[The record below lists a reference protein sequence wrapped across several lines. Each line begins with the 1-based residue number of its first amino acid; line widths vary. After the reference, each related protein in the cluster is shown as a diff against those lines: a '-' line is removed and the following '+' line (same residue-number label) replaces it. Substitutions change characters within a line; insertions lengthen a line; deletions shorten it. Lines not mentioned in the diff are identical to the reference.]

1 MTMPTTIVGCLW
13 ATLAATVVS
22 VAAAETNSARMVP
35 QPRVRLD
42 YAKIS
47 EAESLAQPRAGAAEA
62 EAGAAVVMAPLVV
75 NEAALPAGPKREP
88 LPTGAFSPIR
98 GGLLYEG
105 EVGPV
110 RVEFGVRPYFDL
122 MESEFSPQRQRVD
135 WEFLRIKW

>member
-1 MTMPTTIVGCLW
+1 MTLRTIIIGC
-13 ATLAATVVS
+13 
-22 VAAAETNSARMVP
+22 VAAILSSTTVSELVAETTGAHVVP

-47 EAESLAQPRAGAAEA
+47 EAENLAQPRPVAAEV

-75 NEAALPAGPKREP
+75 NEAALPAGPKRDP
-88 LPTGAFSPIR
+88 LPTGAFSPMR

-105 EVGPV
+105 DVGPV
-110 RVEFGVRPYFDL
+110 RVEFGLRPYFDL
-122 MESEFSPQRQRVD
+122 MESGFSPQRQRVD